1 MSAARRHKK
10 HHHEEHENHERWLV
24 SGYDMMTLLFAVFV
38 VLYAISSTN
47 TSKVK
52 ALQQSLQEAFSGP
65 VLTGGRAIQQT
76 GDTSAGQRS
85 ASANPLP
92 SQTPAEAVREAMQST
107 EQTSQDQR
115 DAAAAAAKLAAQ
127 EQQDFEAL
135 KRKIDKAV
143 ADAGLTAK
151 VSTTITERGL
161 KVRLLTD
168 KLFFD
173 SGSAVVN
180 AGALPTLAKIGGI
193 IATEAKHPVEV
204 EGHTD
209 DRPIATSQFP
219 SNWQLSGARAGAVV
233 QRLIGAGVSG
243 GRVSLAGYAAQHPVS
258 RNATA
263 AGRAR
268 NRRVEIVLT
277 RLHGATSSH
286 GGDTP

>member
-1 MSAARRHKK
+1 VSAARRHKK

-85 ASANPLP
+85 ASANPIP
-92 SQTPAEAVREAMQST
+92 AQTPAEAVKAAMQST
-107 EQTSQDQR
+107 EQTTKDQR
-115 DAAAAAAKLAAQ
+115 EAAAAAAQLAAQ
-127 EQQDFEAL
+127 EEQDFKAL
-135 KRKIDKAV
+135 KRKIDRAV
-143 ADAGLTAK
+143 ADAGLSAK
-151 VSTTITERGL
+151 VETTIARRGL
-161 KVRLLTD
+161 RVRLLTD

-180 AGALPTLAKIGGI
+180 AAALPTLARIGGI
-193 IATEAKHPVEV
+193 IATEAEHPVRV

-233 QRLIGAGVSG
+233 QRMVGAGVAG
-243 GRVSLAGYAAQHPVS
+243 QRVSLAGYAAQHPVAE
-258 RNATA
+258 NANA

-277 RLHGATSSH
+277 RLHGATPSH